1 MSGCILGTGAAVNS
15 QIHMTTLGEVS
26 PNTQHV
32 SSRDWLQTWLA
43 GAVGVVVGGSGRHP
57 QREGEEVSERQQ
69 ALCLILTSNVQ
80 GVSRV
85 SLGRS

>member
-1 MSGCILGTGAAVNS
+1 MLGCILGTGAPVNA
-15 QIHMTTLGEVS
+15 QVHMTTLGEVS

-43 GAVGVVVGGSGRHP
+43 GAVGVVVGGSSHHP
-57 QREGEEVSERQQ
+57 QREEEEVSERQQ
-69 ALCLILTSNVQ
+69 ALCLILISNVQ

-85 SLGRS
+85 SLGRR

>member
-43 GAVGVVVGGSGRHP
+43 GAVGVVVARASASLLSSHGRVP
-57 QREGEEVSERQQ
+57 G
-69 ALCLILTSNVQ
+69 TSP
-80 GVSRV
+80 G
-85 SLGRS
+85 

>member
-1 MSGCILGTGAAVNS
+1 MSGCILGTGAAVNA
-15 QIHMTTLGEVS
+15 QVHMTTLGEVS

-43 GAVGVVVGGSGRHP
+43 GAVGVVVGGSSHHP
-57 QREGEEVSERQQ
+57 QREEEEVSERQQ
-69 ALCLILTSNVQ
+69 ALCLILISHVQ

-85 SLGRS
+85 SLGRR